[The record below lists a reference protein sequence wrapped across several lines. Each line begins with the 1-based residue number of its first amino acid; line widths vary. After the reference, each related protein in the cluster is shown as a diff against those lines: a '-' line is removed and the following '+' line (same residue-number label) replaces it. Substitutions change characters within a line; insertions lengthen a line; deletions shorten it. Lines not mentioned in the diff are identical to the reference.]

1 MATINKN
8 FVVKNGLEVA
18 ENLIVANSDTNRVG
32 LGTTN
37 PIFPVD
43 IRDSVALNSD
53 VRVKLDNANSKTIFI
68 TGSFSSLEPFVISGI
83 DTSLIRDQDQIISDG
98 KGYINVPTTIV
109 DIGISSVRLDKSHL
123 LFSGTDTSALTVSRV
138 YDSGDAGYFL
148 RSRGAKLPPE
158 WVEEVNPYIQEE
170 FAGTYFPTFVAG
182 TGVQE
187 LKISSTQFSFD
198 VDNGRLGISTS
209 TPQYTLD
216 IGGDGDIRVPGRMI
230 VANGSGDAG
239 QLLIS
244 NGIDSMF
251 WGTPED
257 LAAGSALS
265 VTAFPTNA
273 DQLFKLVFVEEPI
286 FSGQSVYQ
294 DFGEDLVYNPST
306 NRLGIGSTAPAY
318 NLDVFGSAGIAGSI
332 TADTAFIDETLS
344 AKNVSVAQSVTSEEY
359 YGDGST
365 IVGIVTQIVPSIG
378 INMSATQTSGKGIV
392 TLDAYKP
399 VGRTIFVAQNGNDDN
414 TGLAENHP
422 KRTIKG
428 AASVALTGDTIK
440 VFPGSYVEENPIVLN
455 PRVAVEGTELRN
467 CIITPRYTDLDLF
480 HVNNSCHVTDLSFI
494 GPEMS
499 KDAAIIAF
507 QPLEGISDDRYF
519 DAARLVRMNLDFIS
533 REAVGF
539 LTSGY
544 SGVAGGHREQDAA
557 RTLELNTKFIADEA
571 VGFITS
577 TDYKNPAFQVV
588 DAGGTPTD
596 PQNCRDDIRDIVDSW
611 AKDLRANSNLAS
623 IGAGNSYYDSN
634 DSLLHITGN
643 DPNGYSVRE
652 ATIAAI
658 QHAVGIAT
666 FVIDSNDYTG
676 TPGITSYTTTPQDFS
691 YSPIIVSGGCTAVRD
706 RVDVLSGIVTSIV
719 GMGTTAAPAEEQGV
733 RLDPS
738 KCSEDIRKIWRAI
751 NFDLTRGGNLKSI
764 NAGKIYFDDNWNLK
778 DGLLQNQN
786 EVDHTI
792 IALEKSFEIS
802 RAVINNCTWGGFRK
816 TNQEGVAAGSS
827 ITNATYDSVT
837 GIVTITSPNHGLS
850 IDDSVRLSNLVFQ
863 CDSGGGP
870 STANFPSASEQQ
882 VLNGKY
888 YGEVFHVKLAPDANT
903 FEVNVGPSTIA
914 HTYVGPSGFAEPYT
928 NFQNEYTQ
936 VKSLEIQVDPAT
948 GFNDVISSCQNVI
961 SAVDTLVGVV
971 TSIVGLRSDAFI
983 GSSGIVTS
991 FAGNSGYGYTTVHD
1005 ITNAVYNEESGD
1017 ITITAPTAEVK
1028 LGDIIEIR
1036 DINFECSY
1044 AGGIGT
1050 SQQLFPSGKFGFEF
1064 YINKVNTDGTFVANV
1079 GVSTIAHT
1087 YVSGG
1092 LIVNRFVGIT
1102 AFDYDAATGVATV
1115 TAPGTYV
1122 RTGDEVLFRNLEFS
1136 CAAPHAGVTTTIFP
1150 DGTQGFEFTVT
1161 GVTTV
1166 GSQFTTNVGISTI
1179 AHNYVGSGLVRPPYS
1194 PGVGPITQGPYVRNC
1209 TNFIANSIGMKVDGK
1224 AAEPGDKPD
1233 IGVTGS
1239 MSVDSYTQFNQAGTG
1254 VSITN
1259 GAYAQL
1265 VSIFTICDDTSIY
1278 TASGGQCDITNSNSS
1293 FGSLGLVSDG
1303 VGDAT
1308 TDSIYRYTGKVSSES
1323 QIETDTVIIS
1333 GVGTYR
1339 PYDGQA
1345 LYFGELYNS
1354 VLRVEVTDGGSGY
1367 VLPPTVSISD
1377 PSGPSGVSAEAISTI
1392 DTATGKVISVDIIA
1406 TGSQYRTPPTISFSG
1421 GGGVGAA
1428 ATAVL
1433 APIYYTVETATEPV
1447 SGISTVVLVQNLLNT
1462 VSAGST
1468 VYFSRLSLQIAS
1480 SHSFEWV
1487 GSGNDITLAKPALG
1501 GVTIQENEIVKLN
1514 GGQIVYTS
1522 TNQAGNFQIGDDI
1535 VINQLTGTISG
1546 RAFNQS
1552 LLNTVTPLILGL
1564 AK

>member
-18 ENLIVANSDTNRVG
+18 ESLIVANSDTNRVG

-43 IRDSVALNSD
+43 VRDTVALNSD
-53 VRVKLDNANSKTIFI
+53 VRVKLDLTNGVTIFVSG
-68 TGSFSSLEPFVISGI
+68 TFSSLEPDIITGISTV
-83 DTSLIRDQDQIISDG
+83 DIRDRDEITSDS
-98 KGYINVPTTIV
+98 KGYIDSPTTITE
-109 DIGISSVRLDKSHL
+109 IGVSSVRLSKNHL
-123 LFSGTDTSALTVSRV
+123 LTSGTDTSSLTIERV
-138 YDSGDAGYFL
+138 YDSGDQGEYL
-148 RSRGAKLPPE
+148 RSRGPNLPPE
-158 WVEEVNPYIQEE
+158 WIANVDPYVVETASGI
-170 FAGTYFPTFVAG
+170 YFPTFVDGAG
-182 TGVQE
+182 VKQLNINSSRFAFDATSGRVGVNTA
-187 LKISSTQFSFD
+187 I
-198 VDNGRLGISTS
+198 
-209 TPQYTLD
+209 PQYTLD
-216 IGGDGDIRVPGRMI
+216 INGDAQLQARLFVS
-230 VANGSGDAG
+230 NGSGNPG
-239 QLLIS
+239 EILIS
-244 NGIDSMF
+244 NGIDKNF
-251 WGTPED
+251 WGLPTD
-257 LAAGSALS
+257 LSAGSAQS
-265 VTAFPTNA
+265 ITAYPTDA
-273 DQLFKLVFVEEPI
+273 DQI
-286 FSGQSVYQ
+286 FNLIYVQENGLTSQSIYQ
-294 DFGEDLVYNPST
+294 DFGGDLVYNPNL
-306 NRLGIGSTAPAY
+306 NRLGIGSTAPTQE
-318 NLDVFGSAGIAGSI
+318 LDVDGSVSVASSVG
-332 TADTAFIDETLS
+332 ADEVFAN
-344 AKNVSVAQSVTSEEY
+344 NVSVAQSVTSTEY
-359 YGDGST
+359 YGDGSP

-378 INMSATQTSGKGIV
+378 INMSATQTSGKGVV

-399 VGRTIFVAQNGNDDN
+399 IGRTIFVSMNGNDAN

-455 PRVAVEGTELRN
+455 PNVAVEGTELRN
-467 CIITPRYTDLDLF
+467 CVVTPRYTDLDLF
-480 HVNNSCHVTDLSFI
+480 HVNNSCHVTDLSFV

-499 KDAAIIAF
+499 KTASIIAL
-507 QPLEGISDDRYF
+507 QPLLGESDDRYF
-519 DAARLVRMNLDFIS
+519 DAARLIRMNLDFIS

-544 SGVAGGHREQDAA
+544 SGVAGGHLEQDGAK
-557 RTLELNTKFIADEA
+557 TLELNTEFIAAEA

-577 TDYKNPAFQVV
+577 TDYKNPPFQVV
-588 DAGGTPTD
+588 TAGGVVTD

-611 AKDLRANSNLAS
+611 AKDLRANSNTAS
-623 IGAGNSYYDSN
+623 IGAGNSYYDSD

-643 DPNGYSVRE
+643 DPNGYSVKE

-676 TPGITSYTTTPQDFS
+676 TAGITSYSNKNQNFS
-691 YSPIIVSGGCTAVRD
+691 YSPIRTPGGCTAVRNK
-706 RVDVLSGIVTSIV
+706 VDTLSGIVTSIV
-719 GMGTTAAPAEEQGV
+719 GMGTTAAPVEEQGV

-738 KCSEDIRKIWRAI
+738 KCSEDLRKIWRAI
-751 NFDLTRGGNLKSI
+751 NFDLTRGGNFKSVS
-764 NAGKIYFDDNWNLK
+764 AGKIYFDDNWNLK
-778 DGLLQNQN
+778 DGLLQNSN

-792 IALEKSFEIS
+792 IALDKSFEIA
-802 RAVINNCTWGGFRK
+802 RAVVNNSTWGGFRT

-827 ITNATYDSVT
+827 ITNADYDSIT
-837 GIVTITSPNHGLS
+837 GILTVTSPNHGLS
-850 IDDSVRLSNLVFQ
+850 VDDPVRLSQLVFS
-863 CDSGGGP
+863 CDSGGGV
-870 STANFPSASEQQ
+870 STAFFPSQSEQQ
-882 VLNGKY
+882 VLNGRY
-888 YGEVFHVKLAPDANT
+888 YGDVFHVRRVPNAAR
-903 FEVNVGPSTIA
+903 FEVNVGPSTIP
-914 HTYVGPSGFAEPYT
+914 HTYVGPSGVAEPYT

-936 VKSLEIQVDPAT
+936 VKSLEIQADPAT

-961 SAVDTLVGVV
+961 STMDTLSGIV
-971 TSIVGLRSDAFI
+971 TSIIGIRSDAFV

-991 FAGNSGYGYTTVHD
+991 FAGNSGYGYTSLADVE
-1005 ITNAVYNEESGD
+1005 NAVYDNESGQ
-1017 ITITAPTAEVK
+1017 ITLTVPDANVK
-1028 LGDIIEIR
+1028 VGDIIELR
-1036 DINFECSY
+1036 DRVFECDS
-1044 AGGIGT
+1044 GGGLNT
-1050 SQQLFPSGKFGFEF
+1050 SRQRFPSGKFGFEF
-1064 YINKVNTDGTFVANV
+1064 YVDKINNDGTFIANV
-1079 GVSTIAHT
+1079 GVSTLSHT
-1087 YVSGG
+1087 YISGG
-1092 LIVNRFVGIT
+1092 FVVDRFVGIT
-1102 AFDYDAATGVATV
+1102 TFAYDAATGIATV
-1115 TAPGTYV
+1115 TAPGAYV
-1122 RTGDEVLFRNLEFS
+1122 RTGDEVVLRDLEFA
-1136 CAAPHAGVTTTIFP
+1136 CAAPHAGVTTTTFP
-1150 DGTQGFEFTVT
+1150 DGTQGFNFTVT

-1179 AHNYVGSGLVRPPYS
+1179 AHNYVGSGLVKPPYS

-1209 TNFIANSIGMKVDGK
+1209 TNFVANSIGMKVDGK

-1293 FGSLGLVSDG
+1293 FGTLGLVSDG

-1308 TDSIYRYTGKVSSES
+1308 SDSIYRYTGKATT
-1323 QIETDTVIIS
+1323 QANIDTDTVVIS
-1333 GVGTYR
+1333 GVGTIR

-1345 LYFGELYNS
+1345 LYFGDLFNT
-1354 VLRVEVTDGGSGY
+1354 VERIVVNDGGSGY
-1367 VLPPTVSISD
+1367 TQPPTVTID
-1377 PSGPSGVSAEAISTI
+1377 EPANIGIRAEALANIT
-1392 DTATGKVISVDIIA
+1392 DGKVTSVDIIA
-1406 TGSQYRTPPTISFSG
+1406 TGSQYLNPPSVSFSG

-1433 APIYYTVETATEPV
+1433 APTYYTVETATKPV

-1462 VSAGST
+1462 VSAGTT
-1468 VYFSRLSLQIAS
+1468 VYFNRLSLQIAS

-1501 GVTIQENEIVKLN
+1501 GVTVQENEIVKLN